1 MIHASRICYAV
12 RDCLIE
18 NKIMDNSDLS
28 DPVLSPDLLERVL
41 AKLGLSDHPSLD
53 RSGLNGL
60 YAAFCGKVA
69 AIDNILKRIW
79 LTGDQAT
86 PLTGGD
92 PTDYFENWL
101 THGTGGTCYPTNGAM
116 YALVS
121 SLGFDTRRIAGCIV
135 MDEYPGTNHG
145 SVVVTLDGVDY
156 LVDGCFGAF
165 EVLPLVPGRAT
176 FTRQGLNQIKAVP
189 VENGFEIIWYTSI
202 NREQPLTF
210 RTEPEHDPVDHNFF
224 LTYYDETKKISVFN
238 DTLFI
243 CRRYPDSIVTLGRE
257 KAVVSADNTLTKT
270 EIDDTGR
277 KRVLVEEFDI
287 SEEIAAALPPD
298 VSGGFAML

>member
-1 MIHASRICYAV
+1 M
-12 RDCLIE
+12 LK
-18 NKIMDNSDLS
+18 NKQMTNSNLS
-28 DPVLSPDLLERVL
+28 DPALFPDLLERVL
-41 AKLGLSDHPSLD
+41 TKLGLSDRPSLD
-53 RSGLNGL
+53 LDGLNAL
-60 YAAFCGKVA
+60 FAAFCGNVA

-79 LTGDQAT
+79 LTGDRTT

-92 PTDYFENWL
+92 PVEYFENL
-101 THGTGGTCYPTNGAM
+101 LAHGAGGTCWPTNGAL

-121 SLGFDTRRIAGCIV
+121 SLGFDARRIAGCIV

-145 SVVVTLDGVDY
+145 SIVVALDGVDY
-156 LVDGCFGAF
+156 FVDANFGAF
-165 EVLPLVPGRAT
+165 EVLPLLPDRRT
-176 FTRQGLNQIKAVP
+176 STSQGLHQIEAVP
-189 VENGFEIIWYTSI
+189 IENGFDVIWYTSF
-202 NREQPLTF
+202 NREEPLTF

-224 LTYYDETKKISVFN
+224 LSYYDKTKKISVFN

-257 KAVVSADNTLTKT
+257 KAVVAADNTITKT
-270 EIDDTGR
+270 EVSETERNKI
-277 KRVLVEEFDI
+277 LVDEFGI